1 MLSEF
6 HLVLHELEHDDCP
19 LTPNLLSRMSGPTP
33 SEADGFVLFLERIS
47 PERKRDI
54 ITRMV
59 EYSEENFEI
68 DYMDIFR
75 RCLNDSDPSVRRQAI
90 EGLWEDDR
98 PGLVKPLLSILSS
111 DKDSAVC
118 ASAAASL
125 GRFLF
130 LAECDELDSALGDMI
145 EQALHAVIESSDDI
159 QVARRAIESLA
170 YINDDS
176 VRRIIEQ
183 AYAHHDAQMRE
194 SAVFA
199 MGRSADRFWT
209 ETVLAELYADSPAM
223 RYEAARACGELQLQR
238 AVEPLARLI
247 SDSDSEIRGMTV
259 WALGQIGGKHAQSI
273 LERCIEGEDEF
284 LSAAAAEALA
294 EMEFADR
301 SMDLMVYGP
310 DDLEATVDL
319 GSIENADER
328 QEGLDTYRDN
338 DEAWRDDF
346 IELN

>member
-130 LAECDELDSALGDMI
+130 LAECDELDSVTIQCA
-145 EQALHAVIESSDDI
+145 ASSSKPMLTTTP
-159 QVARRAIESLA
+159 RC
-170 YINDDS
+170 
-176 VRRIIEQ
+176 
-183 AYAHHDAQMRE
+183 
-194 SAVFA
+194 
-199 MGRSADRFWT
+199 
-209 ETVLAELYADSPAM
+209 
-223 RYEAARACGELQLQR
+223 ARAPCSPWDEALTAFGQRRCWLSSMPTLQR
-238 AVEPLARLI
+238 CVTKPP
-247 SDSDSEIRGMTV
+247 
-259 WALGQIGGKHAQSI
+259 
-273 LERCIEGEDEF
+273 
-284 LSAAAAEALA
+284 ALA
-294 EMEFADR
+294 
-301 SMDLMVYGP
+301 
-310 DDLEATVDL
+310 
-319 GSIENADER
+319 GSSSSNAP
-328 QEGLDTYRDN
+328 
-338 DEAWRDDF
+338 
-346 IELN
+346 